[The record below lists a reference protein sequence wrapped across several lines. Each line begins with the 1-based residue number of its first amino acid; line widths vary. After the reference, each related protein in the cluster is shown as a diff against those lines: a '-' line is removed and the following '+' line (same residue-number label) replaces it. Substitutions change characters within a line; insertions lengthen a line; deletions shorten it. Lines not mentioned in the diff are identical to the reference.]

1 MSAQGITGPSVG
13 TIITPDCKMSSTL
26 KQKLYQEC
34 LNYVQRSIDAAQQGI
49 NEAQQAAKDDTKSSA
64 GDKYETGREMA
75 QQESNRN
82 MAQLH
87 QANKLKVQLNQVP
100 VTPSNNVDN
109 GSIVITDAGNFYIG
123 ISAGTIQVDDINYVA
138 ISLVSP
144 IGQKM
149 KGLTAGEGF
158 NLNGKNYTVK
168 QVI

>member
-1 MSAQGITGPSVG
+1 M
-13 TIITPDCKMSSTL
+13 
-26 KQKLYQEC
+26 
-34 LNYVQRSIDAAQQGI
+34 QRSIDAAQQGI

-87 QANKLKVQLNQVP
+87 QANKLKVQLNTVP
-100 VTPSNNVDN
+100 VTTSNIVDN
-109 GSIVITDAGNFYIG
+109 GSIVITDSGNFYIAIG
-123 ISAGTIQVDDINYVA
+123 AGTMQIEGINYFA

-149 KGLTAGEGF
+149 KGLKPGNAF
-158 NLNGKNYTVK
+158 SLNGKNYTIN

>member
-1 MSAQGITGPSVG
+1 M
-13 TIITPDCKMSSTL
+13 
-26 KQKLYQEC
+26 
-34 LNYVQRSIDAAQQGI
+34 QRSIDAAQQGI

-87 QANKLKVQLNQVP
+87 QANKLKVQLNTVP
-100 VTPSNNVDN
+100 ITTSNIVDN
-109 GSIVITDAGNFYIG
+109 GSIVITDSGNFYIAIG
-123 ISAGTIQVDDINYVA
+123 AGTMQIEGINYFA

-149 KGLTAGEGF
+149 KGLKPGNAF
-158 NLNGKNYTVK
+158 SLNGKNYTIN

>member
-1 MSAQGITGPSVG
+1 MSE
-13 TIITPDCKMSSTL
+13 L

-87 QANKLKVQLNQVP
+87 QANKLKVQLNTVP
-100 VTPSNNVDN
+100 VTTSNIVDN
-109 GSIVITDAGNFYIG
+109 GSIVITDSGNFYIAIG
-123 ISAGTIQVDDINYVA
+123 AGTMRVEGINYFA

-149 KGLTAGEGF
+149 KGLKPGNAF
-158 NLNGKNYTVK
+158 SLNGKNYTIN

>member
-1 MSAQGITGPSVG
+1 MSE
-13 TIITPDCKMSSTL
+13 L

-34 LNYVQRSIDAAQQGI
+34 LNYVQRSIDAAQLGI

-87 QANKLKVQLNQVP
+87 QANKLKVQLNTVP
-100 VTPSNNVDN
+100 ITTSNIVDN
-109 GSIVITDAGNFYIG
+109 GSIVITDSGNFYIAIG
-123 ISAGTIQVDDINYVA
+123 AGTMQVEGINYFA

-149 KGLTAGEGF
+149 KGLKPGNAF
-158 NLNGKNYTVK
+158 SLNGKNYTIN

>member
-1 MSAQGITGPSVG
+1 MSARAITGPNAG
-13 TIITPDCKMSSTL
+13 MIITQAYKMSSTL

-100 VTPSNNVDN
+100 VMPSNTVDN
-109 GSIVITDAGNFYIG
+109 GSVIITNSGNFYIA
-123 ISAGTIQVDDINYVA
+123 ISAGTIIADDISYVA

-149 KGLTAGEGF
+149 KGLKPGESF
-158 NLNGKNYTVK
+158 SLNGKNYIIK

>member
-1 MSAQGITGPSVG
+1 MIN
-13 TIITPDCKMSSTL
+13 I
-26 KQKLYQEC
+26 KQQLYQEC
-34 LNYVQRSIDAAQQGI
+34 LNYVQRCISAAQLAI

-87 QANKLKVQLNQVP
+87 EANKLKVLLNNVP
-100 VTPSNNVDN
+100 VAASKTIES
-109 GSIVITDAGNFYIG
+109 GSVVITNSGNF
-123 ISAGTIQVDDINYVA
+123 YVA
-138 ISLVSP
+138 ISVGAVQVDGVSYFAISLASP

-149 KGLTAGEGF
+149 KGLKPGEGF
-158 NLNGKNYTVK
+158 SLNGKSYIIQ